1 MYRPRPTS
9 RSSAWQQVALLVVFT
24 FIFIYAS
31 W

>member
-1 MYRPRPTS
+1 MYRQRPN
-9 RSSAWQQVALLVVFT
+9 RSSAWQQVALLVVFA